1 MQEAQ
6 ALQRIGLP
14 PIVRLEVK
22 QLSCADTAGAIY
34 GMNSNPMPHIPKTV
48 AMRRYEFVVDLI
60 KRGIRTGTLRVGDR
74 LPSVRQLSEDTGYSP
89 MTVHHAYELLEA
101 EGVCEARPRS
111 GFYVVGV
118 PAPVTDPAKNGHVVH
133 GETVKDLPEAL
144 LHIWYSNEL
153 GAFGSFYPSPD
164 LFDRNDIDRLLRQLL
179 RQGETR
185 LVGCDS
191 PQGDVQ
197 LRHEISR
204 RASRRGSV
212 VAHGEIVVG
221 NTGMSCFDMCLN
233 AFTKPGDVIL
243 VESPSYFPMLAGLN
257 RKSLS
262 VVEIY
267 SHPRSG
273 IDPEQFLHLVRSN
286 SVRVALLMGSNHY
299 PTGVTYSEQTMR
311 RVVEIARQHQVLI
324 LESDMFS
331 DLNYDGSRQPSFKQH
346 DPSDIVVQF
355 GSFMASLPP
364 AYGLGWI
371 IAGTH
376 TRRLMTHQYA
386 HGLNSGDGIV
396 QRAIATFLA
405 TRSQDRHL
413 RQLRGT
419 LAARMQRGLDLI
431 AEHFPSECVV
441 SPPVGGYMCWVRGPV
456 GFDATSALLQAIESD
471 FSFLP
476 GPIFSIEASFRNF
489 VALNFSFP
497 WIAQN
502 ETYLAKLGEMMHRSL
517 GR

>member
-1 MQEAQ
+1 MTHV
-6 ALQRIGLP
+6 P
-14 PIVRLEVK
+14 NT
-22 QLSCADTAGAIY
+22 S
-34 GMNSNPMPHIPKTV
+34 

-60 KRGIRTGTLRVGDR
+60 KRRIRTGTLRVGDR

-111 GFYVVGV
+111 GFYVVGLPG
-118 PAPVTDPAKNGHVVH
+118 PATGSGGHDGE
-133 GETVKDLPEAL
+133 GETVKNLPEAL
-144 LHIWYSNEL
+144 LHICYSNEL
-153 GAFGSFYPSPD
+153 NAFGSFYPSPD
-164 LFDRNDIDRLLRQLL
+164 LFDRSDIDRLLRQLL

-191 PQGDVQ
+191 PQGDMQ
-197 LRHEISR
+197 LRHEIAR
-204 RASRRGSV
+204 RVSKRGCII
-212 VAHGEIVVG
+212 ADGEVIVG

-233 AFTKPGDVIL
+233 AFTKPGDTVL

-267 SHPRSG
+267 SHPRFG
-273 IDPEQFLHLVRSN
+273 INPEQFLHLVRSN
-286 SVRVALLMGSNHY
+286 SIRVALLMGSHHY

-324 LESDMFS
+324 LENDMFS
-331 DLNYDGSRQPSFKQH
+331 DLNYHGSRQPSFKQH

-376 TRRLMTHQYA
+376 TRRLMTHQYT

-405 TRSQDRHL
+405 IRSQDRHL
-413 RQLRGT
+413 R
-419 LAARMQRGLDLI
+419 
-431 AEHFPSECVV
+431 
-441 SPPVGGYMCWVRGPV
+441 
-456 GFDATSALLQAIESD
+456 
-471 FSFLP
+471 
-476 GPIFSIEASFRNF
+476 
-489 VALNFSFP
+489 
-497 WIAQN
+497 
-502 ETYLAKLGEMMHRSL
+502 
-517 GR
+517 

>member
-1 MQEAQ
+1 MTH
-6 ALQRIGLP
+6 
-14 PIVRLEVK
+14 V
-22 QLSCADTAGAIY
+22 
-34 GMNSNPMPHIPKTV
+34 PKTS
-48 AMRRYEFVVDLI
+48 AMRRYESVVDLI
-60 KRGIRTGTLRVGDR
+60 KRRIHTGTLKVGDR
-74 LPSVRQLSEDTGYSP
+74 LPSVRQLSEDIGYST

-111 GFYVVGV
+111 GFYVVDL
-118 PAPVTDPAKNGHVVH
+118 PAPMTEPGSNNHDGDGQTLKN
-133 GETVKDLPEAL
+133 LPDAL
-144 LHIWYSNEL
+144 LQICYSNEL

-164 LFDRNDIDRLLRQLL
+164 LFDRNDINRLLRQLL
-179 RQGETR
+179 RQGESR

-204 RASRRGSV
+204 RVSRRGC
-212 VAHGEIVVG
+212 IVTDGDIIVG
-221 NTGMSCFDMCLN
+221 NTSMSCFDMCLN
-233 AFTKPGDVIL
+233 AFTKPGDVVL

-262 VVEIY
+262 MVEIY

-273 IDPEQFLHLVRSN
+273 IDPEQFLHLVRAN
-286 SVRVALLMGSNHY
+286 SIRVALLMGSHHY
-299 PTGVTYSEQTMR
+299 PTGVTYSEQAMR

-324 LESDMFS
+324 LENDMFS
-331 DLNYDGSRQPSFKQH
+331 DLSYDGSRQPSFKQH

-355 GSFMASLPP
+355 GSFTASLPP

-376 TRRLMTHQYA
+376 TRRLMTHQYT

-405 TRSQDRHL
+405 IRSQDRHL
-413 RQLRGT
+413 RRLRGA

-431 AEHFPSECVV
+431 AEHFPRECVV
-441 SPPVGGYMCWVRGPV
+441 SPPAGGFMCWVRGPV
-456 GFDATSALLQAIESD
+456 GFNATDALLQAVESD

-497 WIAQN
+497 WTAQN
-502 ETYLAKLGEMMHRSL
+502 QTYLAKLGEMMHKSAR
-517 GR
+517 R

>member
-1 MQEAQ
+1 MT
-6 ALQRIGLP
+6 
-14 PIVRLEVK
+14 
-22 QLSCADTAGAIY
+22 DTAGASY
-34 GMNSNPMPHIPKTV
+34 DRNSPMTHVPNTS

-60 KRGIRTGTLRVGDR
+60 KRRIRTGTLRVGDR

-111 GFYVVGV
+111 GFYVVGLPG
-118 PAPVTDPAKNGHVVH
+118 PATGSGGHDGE
-133 GETVKDLPEAL
+133 GETVKNLPEAL
-144 LHIWYSNEL
+144 LHICYSNEL
-153 GAFGSFYPSPD
+153 NAFGSFYPSPD
-164 LFDRNDIDRLLRQLL
+164 LFDRSDIDRLLRQLL

-191 PQGDVQ
+191 PQGDMQ
-197 LRHEISR
+197 LRHEIAR
-204 RASRRGSV
+204 RVSKRGCII
-212 VAHGEIVVG
+212 ADGEVIVG

-233 AFTKPGDVIL
+233 AFTKPGDTVL

-267 SHPRSG
+267 SHPRFG
-273 IDPEQFLHLVRSN
+273 INPEQFLHLVRSN
-286 SVRVALLMGSNHY
+286 SIRVALLMGSHHY

-324 LESDMFS
+324 LENDMFS
-331 DLNYDGSRQPSFKQH
+331 DLNYHGSRQPSFKQH

-376 TRRLMTHQYA
+376 TRRLMTHQYT

-405 TRSQDRHL
+405 IRSQDRHL
-413 RQLRGT
+413 RRLRGT
-419 LAARMQRGLDLI
+419 LAARMQRGLELI
-431 AEHFPSECVV
+431 AEHFPRECVV
-441 SPPVGGYMCWVRGPV
+441 SPPAGGFMCWIRGPLS
-456 GFDATSALLQAIESD
+456 FDATDALLQAIESD

-497 WIAQN
+497 WTAQS
-502 ETYLAKLGEMMHRSL
+502 EAYLAKLGEMMHRSVER
-517 GR
+517 G